1 MNKWFMLIPVFLPIA
16 AGAASYLIPFR
27 RNRQRNIFVL
37 VTLVLT
43 AISVWALALH
53 PPKEE
58 LVLLQLTAQLHFS
71 LRLDGAGI
79 LFSCLSATLWPLTAI
94 YAFEYMEKE
103 KHLAVFYG
111 FFVMACGVTM
121 GVAMSE
127 NILTMYLFY
136 EMLTLFTI
144 PLVMH
149 GMGKRDNYA
158 ARKYMLYSIGGA
170 AFAFAGVAFLL
181 TTGANSFTPGGSL
194 LAPADVSMA
203 RTMYLFAFL
212 GFGVKAA
219 VFPFHGWLPT
229 AAVAPTPVTALLHA
243 VAVVKAGA
251 FALIRLT
258 YYSYGTEFLKGT
270 WVQTTVMAICLFTI
284 LFGSVY
290 ALKQPHFKRRLAYST
305 VSNLSYITFAVT
317 LMTPAGQV
325 AAFSHLIAH
334 SIIKIAAFFAV
345 GSVLHHAHREYIA
358 QMDGLGRKMPATFT
372 ALAVCGVALTG
383 LPPLC
388 GFVGKWQIGTAAL
401 AEGSPLAVIGLVVLL
416 ISAFLTAV
424 YMLSPMVRAFFGTP
438 DAEAA
443 SVKEAGWRML
453 VPMWLCVA
461 ACIVFGV
468 AGTWFV
474 QGIEGVLGLC

>member
-1 MNKWFMLIPVFLPIA
+1 MSKWFMLIPVFLPIV
-16 AGAASYLIPFR
+16 AGAVSYLIPFR
-27 RNRQRNIFVL
+27 KNRHRHVFVL
-37 VTLVLT
+37 TTLVLT

-58 LVLLQLTAQLHFS
+58 LVLLPITSELRFS
-71 LRLDGAGI
+71 LRLDGAGM
-79 LFSCLSATLWPLTAI
+79 LFSCLSATLWPLTAV

-103 KHLAVFYG
+103 KHLPVFYS
-111 FFVMACGVTM
+111 FFVMACGITM

-149 GMGKRDNYA
+149 GMGRRDNYA

-170 AFAFAGVAFLL
+170 AFAFAGVAYLL
-181 TTGANSFTPGGSL
+181 TCGANSFAAGGTL
-194 LAPADVSMA
+194 GTPADKTMA
-203 RTMYLFAFL
+203 QVMYLFAFL

-258 YYSYGTEFLKGT
+258 YYAYGTEFLQGT
-270 WVQTTVMAICLFTI
+270 WVQTAVMAVCLFTI
-284 LFGSVY
+284 LFGSVF

-317 LMTPAGQV
+317 LMTPAGLV
-325 AAFSHLIAH
+325 AAFCHLIAH

-358 QMDGLGRKMPATFT
+358 QMDGLGRKMPATFG
-372 ALAVCGVALTG
+372 ALAVCGLALTG

-401 AEGSPLAVIGLVVLL
+401 AQGSPLAVAGVVVLL

-424 YMLSPMVRAFFGTP
+424 YMLSPLVRAFFGTP

-443 SVKEAGWRML
+443 GVKEAGWRML
-453 VPMWLCVA
+453 VPMWLCAA
-461 ACIVFGV
+461 ACIVLGV
-468 AGTWFV
+468 AGMWFV
-474 QGIEGVLGLC
+474 NGIEGVLSLC